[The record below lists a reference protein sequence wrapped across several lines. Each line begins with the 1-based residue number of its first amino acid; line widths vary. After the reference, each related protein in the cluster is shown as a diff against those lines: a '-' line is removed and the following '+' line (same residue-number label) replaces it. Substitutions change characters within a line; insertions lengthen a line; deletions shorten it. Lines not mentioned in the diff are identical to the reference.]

1 MRASIVFTAIA
12 LTASVSG
19 AQTPVLASPAV
30 PQIVA
35 SGRGE
40 EHVTPDRAR
49 VSIGVQTEARTA
61 AAAAAENA
69 RKQKMIL
76 DTLRGL
82 GIPAAQITTTG
93 YNVFPQQRFDEK
105 TRTSSIIGYTVS
117 NTVVVELR
125 KIEQTGA
132 VLDAA
137 LGRGAN
143 MISGLDLY
151 AANLDEPRRKAL
163 ASAVA
168 SARGDAEALARAA
181 GGSLGELLEM
191 SSNAMEGPPVPMP
204 RMAMRAD
211 MAQAASS
218 TPISE
223 GTQTVTAM
231 VSARWR
237 FVSGR

>member
-1 MRASIVFTAIA
+1 
-12 LTASVSG
+12 
-19 AQTPVLASPAV
+19 
-30 PQIVA
+30 
-35 SGRGE
+35 
-40 EHVTPDRAR
+40 
-49 VSIGVQTEARTA
+49 
-61 AAAAAENA
+61 
-69 RKQKMIL
+69 
-76 DTLRGL
+76 
-82 GIPAAQITTTG
+82 
-93 YNVFPQQRFDEK
+93 
-105 TRTSSIIGYTVS
+105 VS